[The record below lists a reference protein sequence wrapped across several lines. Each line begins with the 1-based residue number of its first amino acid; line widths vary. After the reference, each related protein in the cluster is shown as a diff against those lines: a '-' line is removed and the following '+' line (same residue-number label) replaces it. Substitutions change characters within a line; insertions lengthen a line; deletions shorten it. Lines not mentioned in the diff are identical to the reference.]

1 MNTMRVLVT
10 LALAAVLAMGCAT
23 SRSGKVYSRDEA
35 RRVQQ
40 VEMGTVVAV
49 QEVTIEGTKSKIG
62 AAAGGIAGGISA
74 RGGGSGTGDKVA
86 GVLGAIAGGV
96 AGAAAEEALTRRPG
110 LEITVALDGGKTVSI
125 VQEADET
132 FAIDD
137 RVRLL
142 TQPDGT
148 TRVSH

>member
-1 MNTMRVLVT
+1 MKTTRVFLT
-10 LALAAVLAMGCAT
+10 CALAVMLAAGCTT

-49 QEVTIEGTKSKIG
+49 QEVTIEGTKSKVG
-62 AAAGGIAGGISA
+62 AVAGGVVGGIST
-74 RGGGSGTGDKVA
+74 GGGSGTGGDVVRA
-86 GVLGAIAGGV
+86 LGVIAGSA
-96 AGAAAEEALTRRPG
+96 AGAATEEALTRRPG
-110 LEITVALDGGKTVSI
+110 LEITVALDGGKTISV
-125 VQEADET
+125 VQEADEPV
-132 FAIDD
+132 AVDD

-142 TQPDGT
+142 KQPDGT